1 MPKKTDKRVEAFTA
15 SHAYDRRLYP
25 YDIAGSIA
33 HSKMLA
39 KVGVITGE
47 EAAQLVEG
55 LGTVKRELDHG
66 KFVFDDSLEDIHM
79 HIEARLLQVAGK
91 VAPEA
96 AHRP

>member
-1 MPKKTDKRVEAFTA
+1 MAEKPWDGRFAEKTDKRVEAFTA

-55 LGTVKRELDHG
+55 
-66 KFVFDDSLEDIHM
+66 
-79 HIEARLLQVAGK
+79 AGYCQ
-91 VAPEA
+91 A
-96 AHRP
+96 